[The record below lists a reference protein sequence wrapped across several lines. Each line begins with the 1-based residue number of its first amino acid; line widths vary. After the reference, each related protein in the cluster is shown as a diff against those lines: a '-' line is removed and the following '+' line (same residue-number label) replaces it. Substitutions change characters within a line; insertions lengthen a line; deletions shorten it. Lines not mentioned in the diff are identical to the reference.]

1 VSEASHRSTVP
12 IVPPATIGMLGGGQ
26 LGGYALV
33 AARSMGYR
41 TLLLEPDAVAP
52 AGRIAD
58 EHLVAPYDDTAALRR
73 MGIDCDVVTTEF
85 ENPPAAALDVLA
97 AATRVAPAPSSV
109 AIAQDRRAEKAF
121 LIDQGAPVGPYVVVD
136 ADSGA
141 TSLRGLRFPA
151 VLKTARLGYDGKGQ
165 RRVSSPSELHAAW
178 AELGS

>member
-121 LIDQGAPVGPYVVVD
+121 LIDQGAPVGPYVVVV
-136 ADSGA
+136 SG
-141 TSLRGLRFPA
+141 T
-151 VLKTARLGYDGKGQ
+151 TARASVVC
-165 RRVSSPSELHAAW
+165 RRRRSCTPRGPSSAAHRAW
-178 AELGS
+178 PRSS